1 MGKVLAIY
9 RSIRSGAFN
18 PDLDA
23 AMRVLQVANA
33 LISSEG
39 RPEDGNAGQDE
50 FIAEPMD
57 RADGESDGS
66 ASDGAEAGPLELP
79 GLPAVRA
86 PFAEVT
92 ETIQRE
98 ALEVWERKIGL
109 TEDTLQGLLDNSYNT
124 FGRLAFAVSATPTT
138 LTDEAVD
145 AWIDGLGM
153 RPSGFQKASLR
164 RLLFEGVSMAIEE
177 VRARVEPSL
186 EGHPKKLAAAE
197 RLDRQAKQERSLGGL
212 VFTPE
217 TRPANACVDLC
228 VEMLETGVL
237 QYHVPSKWISRAQEA
252 QCLKR
257 DNSINIDAD
266 NNLKIATK
274 SADLW
279 CDVSSEMRLRQ
290 AWGRRSLAFDLA
302 NLASF
307 REMEEHVQFL
317 FSVLQRVQPKGFQG
331 VQLSQIIEADKQMFI
346 LASNNLM
353 GRLTASPGAA
363 PALDAEISRLSRSPE
378 LMQYL
383 APLQVPQVP
392 NIPHKPWKGDP
403 KGDGKNRSLP
413 ETLPAFGG
421 EDEGTRQ
428 TGHVF
433 STCGIFIDGCTPLH
447 KDTRN
452 AQWPNAIFRLSDF
465 QNGGLWIEGSGDDVR
480 ELNGQELTGSVDAL
494 RLEAANQLHALTYR
508 IWRKCI
514 EDDVVV
520 SLENPVNSYLWD
532 ILRAYEPAEPKLHVL
547 PKLTRV
553 IFDLCCHGGAR
564 PKRTQLLCTA
574 ACFDRLHALCQND
587 HPHKPWGQIVECGT
601 VRYATKDEAAY
612 PQLFA
617 ARYAACLADHAL
629 AAGYSLTP
637 QPRVKDLSLAML
649 GRQTKRHAPLVSE
662 YKQVLHMPAASFTQQ
677 PHLKLLRNPIG
688 GGNVRASD
696 LARAQPLVSNTPTGG
711 TIPEAPGKGDV
722 ECKVG
727 VYRTPGEFVEE
738 AKKVNHPV
746 DSSNPL
752 EKVTL
757 QALQENLLK
766 DPKLIS
772 LRRNLAIAKVK
783 QEIHRLRDAEEK
795 LHNSMDPSV
804 AKVMKGKSIL
814 AFEALLKS
822 EGYDD
827 MGVISFLK
835 EGVRLVGTSE
845 CPACYDYKFV
855 PAWLSEDELFETAAA
870 RRDALL
876 SKFERVDPEEAK
888 ILKDATDNEV
898 ALGFLEGPYY
908 EKSEVSSR
916 LKTERW
922 TIIRRFVL
930 LQGADQKPRPI
941 DNCLES
947 QLNAGYS
954 GRVHPAAKLWK
965 GKCLDLSKAYKQLAV
980 HPDHRSLA
988 AIAVRESEGRDAL
1001 YLSNS
1006 LMFGST
1012 AAVYAFNRVSRAL
1025 WYLVNRLLCLPS
1037 GVFYDDF
1044 PLLCP
1049 AGSAN
1054 NADESASA
1062 LLDLLGWAHAK
1073 TGAKGR
1079 PFAEQFEVLG
1089 MSLNLESVSQG
1100 EVSLSNKQGRIERI
1114 IDRLQEISLKGE
1126 IKRHDAQVL
1135 QGLLQYASGFY
1146 AGRSLKH
1153 ASHILARVVGTRTP
1167 EYCLAP

>member
-1 MGKVLAIY
+1 M
-9 RSIRSGAFN
+9 
-18 PDLDA
+18 
-23 AMRVLQVANA
+23 
-33 LISSEG
+33 
-39 RPEDGNAGQDE
+39 
-50 FIAEPMD
+50 
-57 RADGESDGS
+57 
-66 ASDGAEAGPLELP
+66 
-79 GLPAVRA
+79 AVRA
-86 PFAEVT
+86 
-92 ETIQRE
+92 QN
-98 ALEVWERKIGL
+98 AL
-109 TEDTLQGLLDNSYNT
+109 N
-124 FGRLAFAVSATPTT
+124 
-138 LTDEAVD
+138 
-145 AWIDGLGM
+145 
-153 RPSGFQKASLR
+153 
-164 RLLFEGVSMAIEE
+164 
-177 VRARVEPSL
+177 
-186 EGHPKKLAAAE
+186 
-197 RLDRQAKQERSLGGL
+197 
-212 VFTPE
+212 
-217 TRPANACVDLC
+217 
-228 VEMLETGVL
+228 
-237 QYHVPSKWISRAQEA
+237 
-252 QCLKR
+252 
-257 DNSINIDAD
+257 
-266 NNLKIATK
+266 
-274 SADLW
+274 
-279 CDVSSEMRLRQ
+279 
-290 AWGRRSLAFDLA
+290 
-302 NLASF
+302 
-307 REMEEHVQFL
+307 
-317 FSVLQRVQPKGFQG
+317 
-331 VQLSQIIEADKQMFI
+331 
-346 LASNNLM
+346 
-353 GRLTASPGAA
+353 
-363 PALDAEISRLSRSPE
+363 
-378 LMQYL
+378 
-383 APLQVPQVP
+383 
-392 NIPHKPWKGDP
+392 
-403 KGDGKNRSLP
+403 
-413 ETLPAFGG
+413 
-421 EDEGTRQ
+421 
-428 TGHVF
+428 
-433 STCGIFIDGCTPLH
+433 
-447 KDTRN
+447 
-452 AQWPNAIFRLSDF
+452 
-465 QNGGLWIEGSGDDVR
+465 
-480 ELNGQELTGSVDAL
+480 
-494 RLEAANQLHALTYR
+494 
-508 IWRKCI
+508 
-514 EDDVVV
+514 
-520 SLENPVNSYLWD
+520 
-532 ILRAYEPAEPKLHVL
+532 
-547 PKLTRV
+547 
-553 IFDLCCHGGAR
+553 CCAM
-564 PKRTQLLCTA
+564 P

-617 ARYAACLADHAL
+617 ARYAACLVDHAL

-662 YKQVLHMPAASFTQQ
+662 YKQVLHMPADSFTQQ

-696 LARAQPLVSNTPTGG
+696 LARAQPLVSNTPPGG
-711 TIPEAPGKGDV
+711 TIPEAPVKGDV
-722 ECKVG
+722 ELKVG

-738 AKKVNHPV
+738 AKKVSHPV

-795 LHNSMDPSV
+795 LHTSMDPSV

-814 AFEALLKS
+814 AFEALLRS

-827 MGVISFLK
+827 MGMISFLK

-855 PAWLSEDELFETAAA
+855 PAWLSEGELFETAAA

-954 GRVHPAAKLWK
+954 ASIHLRLQDSDYIASMALHVAKEIQGGRVHPAAKLWK

-988 AIAVRESEGRDAL
+988 VIAVRESDGRDAL

-1025 WYLVNRLLCLPS
+1025 WFLVNRLLCLPS

-1049 AGSAN
+1049 AGSAS

-1073 TGAKGR
+1073 TGSKGK

-1089 MSLNLESVSQG
+1089 MSLNLESMFRKARFPCPTNRVG
-1100 EVSLSNKQGRIERI
+1100 LNASLTVF
-1114 IDRLQEISLKGE
+1114 
-1126 IKRHDAQVL
+1126 KRSA
-1135 QGLLQYASGFY
+1135 
-1146 AGRSLKH
+1146 
-1153 ASHILARVVGTRTP
+1153 
-1167 EYCLAP
+1167 